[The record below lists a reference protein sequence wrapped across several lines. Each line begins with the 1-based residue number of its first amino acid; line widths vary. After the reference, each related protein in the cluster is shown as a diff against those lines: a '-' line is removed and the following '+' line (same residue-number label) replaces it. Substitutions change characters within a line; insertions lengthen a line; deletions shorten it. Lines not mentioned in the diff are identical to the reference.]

1 MNQKYLLSYQIAW
14 IKDKSPIKIWEKSRR
29 IGATYAQSY
38 EDVQECVQGK
48 VPAVWFSSMDDS
60 AAKEYIDYCK
70 KWAAVYRAGFT
81 SEDIKDPVI
90 RESTH
95 QIKFANGSKITAGS
109 SNPDFF
115 RSKGGKVVLD
125 EFAFHD
131 DAKALWKAA
140 MACAKVWGHPIRI
153 LSTHNG
159 QACMYYKFLGLVD
172 KGKLAWGRHKT
183 SIHDALDCG
192 LLDKI
197 RGHHTTKEERD
208 EWLLELRA
216 DSVDEMSFKEEFECI
231 AVDEA
236 TAFLSYEL
244 IRSCEVPPFLMD
256 VQKGVE
262 KGKKWEI
269 TTYSHPTKKLESAS
283 NLYIGMDV
291 ARRKHLSSIWVA
303 QSLAQRLEPL
313 KIITLQNS
321 SFRVQAEVLYKLLSL
336 SNTVRACIDATGL
349 GEQLAEEAQEAFG
362 SYKVEAVKFT
372 NASKN
377 AIMFGLLNALEEA
390 LIGVPTHDTI
400 REDFHSL
407 KKVTGVNGQIRFDV
421 EGSDGHADIAISC
434 ALCHLAAK
442 AQNPIPFVGVSKRR
456 SGVFSLEGY

>member
-1 MNQKYLLSYQIAW
+1 MSQKYLLPYQIEW

-38 EDVQECVQGK
+38 EDVQDCIQGK
-48 VPAVWFSSMDDS
+48 ISAVWFSSMDDS

-70 KWAAVYRAGFT
+70 KWAAIYRTGFEA
-81 SEDIKDPVI
+81 EDIKDPVLK
-90 RESTH
+90 ESTH
-95 QIKFANGSKITAGS
+95 QIKFANGTKITAGS

-131 DAKALWKAA
+131 DAKKLWKAA

-159 QACMYYKFLGLVD
+159 QACLYYKFLGLID
-172 KGKLAWGRHKT
+172 KGKLVWGRHKT
-183 SIHDALDCG
+183 SIHDALDQG

-197 RGHHTTKEERD
+197 RGHKTSKAQRE
-208 EWLLELRA
+208 EWLAELRA
-216 DSVDEMSFKEEFECI
+216 DSIDETTFKEEFECI

-244 IRSCEVPPFLMD
+244 IRSCEIPPFLKD
-256 VQKGVE
+256 EQKGVE

-269 TTYSHPTKKLESAS
+269 NTYTHPYKKLENAA

-303 QSLAQRLEPL
+303 ESVGRALVPL
-313 KIITLQNS
+313 KIITLQNC
-321 SFRVQAEVLYKLLSL
+321 SFKTQGQILRELLARQ
-336 SNTVRACIDATGL
+336 NVVRACIDATGL
-349 GEQLAEEAQEAFG
+349 GEQLAEEAQEMFG
-362 SYKVEAVKFT
+362 SYRVEAVKFT

-377 AIMFGLLNALEEA
+377 ALMFGLLTGMEEA
-390 LIGVPTHDTI
+390 LIGVPTHEEI

-407 KKVTGVNGQIRFDV
+407 KKITGVNGQIRFDV
-421 EGSDGHADIAISC
+421 EGSEGHADIAVSC
-434 ALCHLAAK
+434 ALCHSAAK
-442 AQNPIPFVGVSKRR
+442 AQNPIPFVGSGKHR
-456 SGVFSLEGY
+456 SSVFILEGY